1 MSTSNRKSSSSDLR
15 PRATGGAARPSR
27 GQLGSG
33 RPSATR
39 RATKRGGVGPRASA
53 AGAGRASLGKSRGAS
68 PARGL
73 KAPRTSKASLGSA
86 SPSRSRVGA
95 APSGRVPLGGTRR
108 AGRDAQAARSGRS
121 AAPRTD
127 SARGGSSSTVA
138 RRAVIVAAAVAALAA
153 VGLVALLVLSHMP
166 VFVISGIDATASEH
180 VSAETIAKLAA
191 VDEGTTLLS
200 VDVSQIQQN
209 VRKNP
214 WVKNVNVTREFPDTL
229 GVSVEERTVSAIV
242 VMGSGTSVWALGDDG
257 VWIEPVQLDTS
268 ATDDATSAALAKASE
283 LGCLLIA
290 NAPSTVDPAQ
300 GAAATDE
307 VIIDVLEYQ
316 RELPESVTSQAQV
329 YYAASTGSI
338 SVVLQSGLEVSL
350 GSATDISAKASALQ
364 TVLDAYGDKLT
375 YVNVR
380 VPSKPSYRKVADGTS
395 LKGAAQVVADNAAAA
410 ATTSAA
416 TTGDASG
423 GDSSDEDGSSGDDE
437 DSDEGQGSSAGY
449 ASADEGE

>member
-1 MSTSNRKSSSSDLR
+1 MGGGVSLR
-15 PRATGGAARPSR
+15 RTDPAGPSR
-27 GQLGSG
+27 AGRSRDARAGSG
-33 RPSATR
+33 R
-39 RATKRGGVGPRASA
+39 
-53 AGAGRASLGKSRGAS
+53 
-68 PARGL
+68 
-73 KAPRTSKASLGSA
+73 
-86 SPSRSRVGA
+86 
-95 APSGRVPLGGTRR
+95 APSGSM
-108 AGRDAQAARSGRS
+108 A
-121 AAPRTD
+121 
-127 SARGGSSSTVA
+127 A
-138 RRAVIVAAAVAALAA
+138 RRAAVVAGVVAALAA
-153 VGLVALLVLSHMP
+153 VAIVALLVLSHMP

-200 VDVSQIQQN
+200 VDVAQIQQN

-214 WVKNVNVTREFPDTL
+214 WVKSVNITREFPDTL
-229 GVSVEERTVSAIV
+229 GVSVEERTVAAIV

-290 NAPSTVDPAQ
+290 NAPATVDPSQ
-300 GAAATDE
+300 GAAATDD
-307 VIIDVLEYQ
+307 VILDVLQYQ
-316 RELPESVTSQAQV
+316 SELPESITSQAQV

-338 SVVLQSGLEVSL
+338 SVVLQSGLEISL
-350 GSATDISAKASALQ
+350 GSATDISAKAQALQ
-364 TVLDAYGDKLT
+364 TVLDAYGDQLT

-416 TTGDASG
+416 TTGDGTDAG
-423 GDSSDEDGSSGDDE
+423 DGSSDSSSNDDGSDGDDQGTYS
-437 DSDEGQGSSAGY
+437 SDGSY
-449 ASADEGE
+449 ADEGE